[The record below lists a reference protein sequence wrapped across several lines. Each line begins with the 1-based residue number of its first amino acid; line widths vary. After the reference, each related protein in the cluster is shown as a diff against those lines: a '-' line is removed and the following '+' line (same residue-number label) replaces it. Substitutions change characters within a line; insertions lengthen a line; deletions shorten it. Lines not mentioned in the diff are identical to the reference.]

1 MGARIPD
8 QTRHAATRATIL
20 AAVAGAVLGAF
31 VAGGAVFLGLH
42 RDPNQPGTGPCAE
55 AAERWAQVD
64 ETAKWE
70 YFHTADRQAYIPS
83 DGLVVA
89 RGEARLTLEACR
101 AAGS

>member
-20 AAVAGAVLGAF
+20 AFVAGAVLGAV

-70 YFHTADRQAYIPS
+70 YWEHPQGRAYIPS
-83 DGLVVA
+83 DGLVIA
-89 RGEARLTLEACR
+89 RGEARAALEACR